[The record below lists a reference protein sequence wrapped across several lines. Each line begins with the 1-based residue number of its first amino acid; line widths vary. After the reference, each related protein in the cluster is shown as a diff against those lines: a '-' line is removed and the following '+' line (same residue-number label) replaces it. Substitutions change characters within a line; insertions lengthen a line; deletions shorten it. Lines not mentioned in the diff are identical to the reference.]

1 MQRFT
6 NSWSIARTS
15 RPIEAVEALAA
26 ELGMTAAVARTFV
39 RKELAALAKMAQ
51 TRSVHAAM
59 DRGRGVGARAQQ
71 RRALRLH
78 ALGHV
83 QAQVHALAA
92 RAIVADAAAAND
104 DDENGVDG
112 GAGNE
117 RALPRAPM
125 PRLTAEELRSAL
137 GVRRCEGSPLFP
149 ECVLPMR
156 ASGGASACFLCAPP
170 RGGSGQRS
178 ASSWGDLWSLVD
190 EVAAQGLE
198 EAVLAGLAGADNLP
212 ARDRRPRPS
221 GRTRPRRTASRWT
234 RAAASGRA
242 ASSASSAQLTTE
254 RMRACT
260 RASSPLRAQH
270 AAKAIAALP
279 SPRPAGRWAVGAACR
294 CGSVFKGSAF
304 KPAFAA
310 HQNKCKMGA
319 APLPATT
326 AAAKLD

>member
-1 MQRFT
+1 MTAFYELMERCVYQ
-6 NSWSIARTS
+6 
-15 RPIEAVEALAA
+15 PPDEAVEALAA

-51 TRSVHAAM
+51 MRAAHAAM
-59 DRGRGVGARAQQ
+59 DRGRAAGALAQR

-83 QAQVHALAA
+83 QAQVRAFAV
-92 RAIVADAAAAND
+92 RAIVADAND
-104 DDENGVDG
+104 DDDDGVEG
-112 GAGNE
+112 GAGGE

-125 PRLTAEELRSAL
+125 PRLTAGELRSAL

-198 EAVLAGLAGADNLP
+198 EAVLAGLAGAAEEGGGEDGLAGAAEEGGRDATRRLVRALLHEWP
-212 ARDRRPRPS
+212 AATSQHRRVVAAL
-221 GRTRPRRTASRWT
+221 GRGAWRRLRATRPASM
-234 RAAASGRA
+234 AAASPWLAVRGVCKAYFRWEF
-242 ASSASSAQLTTE
+242 SAHRSFGDTF
-254 RMRACT
+254 RR
-260 RASSPLRAQH
+260 LRELGDY
-270 AAKAIAALP
+270 AIA
-279 SPRPAGRWAVGAACR
+279 
-294 CGSVFKGSAF
+294 K
-304 KPAFAA
+304 
-310 HQNKCKMGA
+310 
-319 APLPATT
+319 T
-326 AAAKLD
+326 